1 MATLSDLRE
10 RILLSQSELA
20 RACGVDR
27 QTVWLW
33 EARRVRPSSEHQRK
47 LVEVLKCSP
56 EELLATIK
64 PSRRKREDESKRP
77 AA

>member
-1 MATLSDLRE
+1 MATLRDLRE
-10 RILLSQSELA
+10 RALLSQSELA

-33 EARRVRPSSEHQRK
+33 EALRVRPSSEHQRK
-47 LVEVLKCSP
+47 LVKVLKCSP
-56 EELLATIK
+56 EELLAAIK
-64 PSRRKREDESKRP
+64 PSKRRDGGEKERP